1 MTLEVDPRGRRTAW
15 SVGTLVLA
23 LVALAAFLS
32 LPSGEGSTAAP
43 APDRA
48 GSALRPVEPRPAGRP
63 PNRLV
68 VPSLGI
74 RAPLEP
80 IEVTPAGVLTP
91 PDDGDVV
98 GWWQRSAQ
106 PGAREGQTVV
116 TGHTFRSGPAAMNEL
131 GEVDEGSVV
140 RLHDDGVMVE
150 YRVTG
155 VKKYSVAK
163 VADKAYDL
171 FAQDR
176 GDGRLVMVTCTDYV
190 DGDYRSNVIVFAEPV
205 GQVTRARR
213 DA

>member
-1 MTLEVDPRGRRTAW
+1 MTLRVDRGRRTAW
-15 SVGTLVLA
+15 LAGAAALA
-23 LVALAAFLS
+23 LVALVAFLV
-32 LPSGEGSTAAP
+32 LPSGQGSTAAP
-43 APDRA
+43 DP
-48 GSALRPVEPRPAGRP
+48 GITEQSTLRPVEPRPDGRP

-68 VPSLGI
+68 VPSLGLT
-74 RAPLEP
+74 APLEP

-98 GWWQRSAQ
+98 GWWRRSAQ
-106 PGAREGQTVV
+106 PGARQGQTVV

-131 GEVDEGSVV
+131 GTVDEGSVV
-140 RLHDDGVMVE
+140 RVHDDGVVVE

-155 VKKYSVAK
+155 VVKYSVDK

-205 GQVTRARR
+205 GQAEKARR
-213 DA
+213 VA